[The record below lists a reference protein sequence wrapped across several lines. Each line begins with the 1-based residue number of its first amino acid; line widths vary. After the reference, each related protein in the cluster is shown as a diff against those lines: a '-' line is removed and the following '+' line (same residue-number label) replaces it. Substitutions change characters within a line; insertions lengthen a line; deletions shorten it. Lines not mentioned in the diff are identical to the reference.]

1 MLELIS
7 ALTLLLMVLDPI
19 GNVPFFA
26 MVLKDVP
33 PEKRTFVA
41 KREALLACGI
51 LFVFMLGG
59 KALLD
64 ILHITQSALGLAGGI
79 VLFIIAL
86 KMVFPTSNNE
96 TFTPDTDP
104 LIFPLATPAIAGP
117 SAIATVVIMTADK
130 NANWIVWSSVILI
143 ATFVMYLTMRSSIWM
158 SDRLG
163 PRVLK
168 ASEKLIGLLLIA
180 VGIQMC
186 INGIES
192 AFYKV

>member
-1 MLELIS
+1 MLEFIAS
-7 ALTLLLMVLDPI
+7 LTLLLMVLDPI

-33 PEKRTFVA
+33 SGRRAYVV
-41 KREALLACGI
+41 KREALIACLI
-51 LFVFMLGG
+51 LFIFMFGG
-59 KALLD
+59 KPLLD
-64 ILHITQSALGLAGGI
+64 ILHITQPALGLAGGI

-86 KMVFPTSNNE
+86 KMVFPT
-96 TFTPDTDP
+96 TVTDTVSSDEDP

-117 SAIATVVIMTADK
+117 SAIATVVIMSATAGADLM
-130 NANWIVWSSVILI
+130 VWSATIILASI
-143 ATFVMYLTMRSSIWM
+143 IMYITMRSSIWL
-158 SDRLG
+158 SERLG

-186 INGIES
+186 IDGIKN
-192 AFYKV
+192 AFL

>member
-33 PEKRTFVA
+33 SDKRDLVA
-41 KREALLACGI
+41 KREALIACII
-51 LFVFMLGG
+51 LFVFMVGG
-59 KALLD
+59 KTLLD

-86 KMVFPTSNNE
+86 KMVFPPSNHE
-96 TFTPDTDP
+96 TFTPDADP

-130 NANWIVWSSVILI
+130 NANWLVWSLVILI
-143 ATFVMYLTMRSSIWM
+143 ATIVMYLTMRSSIWM
-158 SDRLG
+158 SDKLG